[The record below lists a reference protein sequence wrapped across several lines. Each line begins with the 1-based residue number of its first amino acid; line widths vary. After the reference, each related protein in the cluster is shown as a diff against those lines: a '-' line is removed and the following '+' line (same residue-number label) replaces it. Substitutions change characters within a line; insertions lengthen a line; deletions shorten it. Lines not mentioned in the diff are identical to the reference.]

1 MAVRK
6 QFIKTW
12 IDQKGVDEAKDQDVV
27 TCFGLPGSGG
37 AMASMSSCHFEVKV
51 AVYDNEKV
59 YIGINGQVSDP
70 VIAADDY
77 DVTMVISPKAFTYG
91 PGGEPSAGTV
101 YKKARVDASNGSAA
115 NAPTWASGMTAYD
128 ASFYP
133 LSGADYGWFK
143 WDMGAADALEYSEPT
158 EDMGYK
164 YIGPLSQFGAD
175 SEGKNGAVY
184 ICGTGTYPMN
194 NPVYPTSFKV
204 TVPGFITPAVISD
217 YYPFAIRKFNAWASA
232 NRSGGSTTIR
242 KSSSWRDVKNYE
254 NDSSVQGYYRSGGKW
269 VRAPKFP

>member
-12 IDQKGVDEAKDQDVV
+12 VNQKGADELQSSDAV
-27 TCFGLPGSGG
+27 TCFGLPGSNGV
-37 AMASMSSCHFEVKV
+37 MASMSSCHFEVKV

-77 DVTMVISPKAFTYG
+77 DVVMVISPTAFTYG
-91 PGGEPSAGTV
+91 PGGVPSAGKI
-101 YKKARVDASNGSAA
+101 YKKATVDASNGSAG
-115 NAPTWASGMTAYD
+115 NAPTWANGMTAYD
-128 ASFYP
+128 ASFKPYT
-133 LSGADYGWFK
+133 GADYGWFK
-143 WDMGAADALEYSEPT
+143 WDMGAADAPEGSEPT
-158 EDMGYK
+158 EDIGYK
-164 YIGPLSQFGAD
+164 FIGTLSQFGAD

-184 ICGTGTYPMN
+184 ICGTGIYPMN
-194 NPVYPTSFKV
+194 NPVYPMSFKV

-217 YYPFAIRKFNAWASA
+217 YYPFAIRKSNAWASA

-254 NDSSVQGYYRSGGKW
+254 NGSSVQGYYRSGGKW
-269 VRAPKFP
+269 ARAPKFP